1 MKLFLA
7 TIIALTPTAAYAGGP
22 RVPRG
27 SQPGW
32 SHQEK
37 CFKTVYRE
45 EYVPGT
51 MKSPGYVKSYKE
63 RVKVPCDDTT
73 VKRTYI
79 NRHGVR
85 VDKHTHKSSSVDDN
99 SCVEGSVIGG
109 ILGGA
114 AGGTL
119 ATKKNWIWS
128 IPVGVVSG
136 AMVGCQVDGG

>member
-51 MKSPGYVKSYKE
+51 MKNPGYVKSYKE
-63 RVKVPCDDTT
+63 RVKVPC
-73 VKRTYI
+73 R
-79 NRHGVR
+79 NSPRRHDHHYHHVPPAPTR
-85 VDKHTHKSSSVDDN
+85 SNVDDN
-99 SCVEGSVIGG
+99 SCVEGTVVGG

-128 IPVGVVSG
+128 IPLGVVSG